1 MVYCVFSS
9 LMAYNSTLLLILQG
23 VAMKYLSVALL
34 AVLLWS
40 GNAPAQETEK
50 KAELESFEQK
60 LSYAFGL
67 DLGAYFKNMEQDVDL
82 ELIHK
87 GIVDGYNGNE
97 PLLSKEEAV
106 KVQQKFTA
114 GQQEKQL
121 RVMSEK
127 SAANKKK
134 AQEFLEE
141 NRKKEGVRET
151 SSGMQYKVVK
161 EGTGAKPGKDDKV
174 VVHYKGT
181 LLDGTE
187 FDSSYKR
194 GEPLTFPLNR
204 VISGWTEA
212 LQLMSVGSIYQVYLP
227 PQLGYGDRGAPP
239 AIEPGSLLIFDIE
252 LLKIEGAAEQQVSE
266 KK

>member
-1 MVYCVFSS
+1 
-9 LMAYNSTLLLILQG
+9 
-23 VAMKYLSVALL
+23 MKYLSVALL

-40 GNAPAQETEK
+40 GNATAQESEK

-67 DLGAYFKNMEQDVDL
+67 DLGSYFKGIDQKVDL
-82 ELIHK
+82 ELLYK
-87 GIVDGYNGNE
+87 GIADGYNGGE
-97 PLLSKEEAV
+97 PLLSKEDAV
-106 KVQQKFTA
+106 KVQQQFSV
-114 GQQEKQL
+114 GQQEKQQRL
-121 RVMSEK
+121 MNEK

-134 AQEFLEE
+134 AQEFLEQ
-141 NRKKEGVRET
+141 NRKKEGVKET
-151 SSGMQYKVVK
+151 SSGLQYKVVK
-161 EGTGAKPGKDDKV
+161 EGNGAKPGKDDKV

-212 LQLMSVGSIYQVYLP
+212 LQLMNVGSIYQVYLP
-227 PQLGYGDRGAPP
+227 PQLAYGDRGAPP

-252 LLKIEGAAEQQVSE
+252 LLKIEGASEQQVSE